1 MDFIAI
7 SKRSPLTIALGRS
20 SFEPFKPFVK
30 PVEPISEFLMASISK
45 SEDSGV
51 GDVDVGEEVAEVD
64 GEVGVEDVGEVDPMT
79 IQLPFPVYEAEMTPF
94 TFDSRGV
101 TFLETTTGGT
111 SYDFLARPITKES
124 NMVGCWR
131 LERISLRFE
140 AILLFKSF
148 SMSPKK
154 CKKSYLDFEFT

>member
-20 SFEPFKPFVK
+20 SFEPLIKPFESVK
-30 PVEPISEFLMASISK
+30 FEPMMASISK
-45 SEDSGV
+45 SEDFGV
-51 GDVDVGEEVAEVD
+51 GDVDVDVGEEVAEVD

-79 IQLPFPVYEAEMTPF
+79 IQLPFPVYEAEMIPF
-94 TFDSRGV
+94 TSDSWGV

-148 SMSPKK
+148 SMSPENVEK
-154 CKKSYLDFEFT
+154 FI

>member
-20 SFEPFKPFVK
+20 SFEPLIKPFESVK
-30 PVEPISEFLMASISK
+30 FEPMIASISK
-45 SEDSGV
+45 SEDFGV

-94 TFDSRGV
+94 TSDSRGV

-154 CKKSYLDFEFT
+154 CRKIYLDFEFT

>member
-20 SFEPFKPFVK
+20 SLEPFKLLD
-30 PVEPISEFLMASISK
+30 ESMISEPVMASINKSW
-45 SEDSGV
+45 SEDLGV
-51 GDVDVGEEVAEVD
+51 GDVDVGEEDAEVD
-64 GEVGVEDVGEVDPMT
+64 GEVGVEVVGEVDPMT
-79 IQLPFPVYEAEMTPF
+79 IQLPFPVYEADITPF
-94 TFDSRGV
+94 ISVSIGV
-101 TFLETTTGGT
+101 TFLETTTGT

-131 LERISLRFE
+131 LARISLRFE
-140 AILLFKSF
+140 PILLFKSF

-154 CKKSYLDFEFT
+154 LEN

>member
-20 SFEPFKPFVK
+20 SFEPLFKPFESVK
-30 PVEPISEFLMASISK
+30 LEPMIASISK

-79 IQLPFPVYEAEMTPF
+79 IQLPFPVYEAEMIPF
-94 TFDSRGV
+94 TSVSRGV
-101 TFLETTTGGT
+101 TFLETTTGT

-148 SMSPKK
+148 SMSPKNV
-154 CKKSYLDFEFT
+154 KKVN